1 MCVRKY
7 VTFFKFYREH
17 MAVVRWTENSNP
29 VTCNVPQKGQFGHGP
44 LAFVRRPQKV
54 HGWPLLCFLYFS
66 KPLVSCVEGQL
77 IAAHVGFMLNK
88 GLSFLVSENRTADLQ
103 RFYTLL
109 SAVKDGTQ
117 QLCDRFTEH
126 VKVSL
131 GNGSNGPV
139 QIITSRARCLF
150 FAVLVARCFRWS
162 YAGQFAAM
170 LRQTAAQGSGRGPV
184 PVCEEGIIVTCGTK
198 AKLIQKW
205 LERLTEGTQCGRRWP
220 L

>member
-1 MCVRKY
+1 
-7 VTFFKFYREH
+7 
-17 MAVVRWTENSNP
+17 
-29 VTCNVPQKGQFGHGP
+29 
-44 LAFVRRPQKV
+44 
-54 HGWPLLCFLYFS
+54 
-66 KPLVSCVEGQL
+66 
-77 IAAHVGFMLNK
+77 MLNK

-150 FAVLVARCFRWS
+150 FAVLVARCFR
-162 YAGQFAAM
+162 
-170 LRQTAAQGSGRGPV
+170 
-184 PVCEEGIIVTCGTK
+184 
-198 AKLIQKW
+198 
-205 LERLTEGTQCGRRWP
+205 
-220 L
+220 